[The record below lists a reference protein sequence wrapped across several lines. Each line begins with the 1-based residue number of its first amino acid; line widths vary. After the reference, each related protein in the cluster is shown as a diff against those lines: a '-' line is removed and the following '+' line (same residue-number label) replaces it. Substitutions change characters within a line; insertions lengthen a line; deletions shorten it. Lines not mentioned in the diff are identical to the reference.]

1 MLKARLEMKKARLEM
16 KKANISEREAIELLK
31 EVEKE
36 I

>member
-1 MLKARLEMKKARLEM
+1 MLKARLEM